1 MTVPDE
7 PLVELEQVTKVHGEG
22 RGAVHALRGID
33 LAVGER
39 EFIAIMGPSGSGK
52 STAMNIIGC
61 LDAPTSGTHRFRG
74 VDVGALTRDERAL
87 LRRRY
92 LGFVFQQFQLLPR
105 TSALENVELPLV
117 YRTRDVA
124 ERHERAS
131 AALAAMG
138 LAGRERHTPAELSGG
153 EQQRVAIARAI
164 VSDPILLV
172 ADEPTGNLDS
182 RSSRSILELL
192 RELQSQR
199 ELAIVMVTHD
209 ADVARWATRT
219 VHIEDGRTDPAPAS
233 AA

>member
-1 MTVPDE
+1 MSVSA
-7 PLVELEQVTKVHGEG
+7 PLVELERVTKVHGEG
-22 RGAVHALRGID
+22 RGAVHALRGVD
-33 LAVGER
+33 LTVGEG
-39 EFIAIMGPSGSGK
+39 EFVAIMGPSGSGK

-61 LDAPTSGTHRFRG
+61 LDAPTEGTHRFRG
-74 VDVGALTRDERAL
+74 VDVGELTRDERAL

-105 TSALENVELPLV
+105 TSAIENVELPLV

-124 ERHERAS
+124 ERRARAS

-138 LAGRERHTPAELSGG
+138 LSGREQHTPAELSGG

-164 VSDPILLV
+164 VSDPVLLV

-182 RSSRSILELL
+182 RSSRAILELL
-192 RELQSQR
+192 RSLQAQR

-209 ADVARWATRT
+209 ADVARWAART
-219 VHIEDGRTDPAPAS
+219 VRIEDGRTEPAPAGG
-233 AA
+233 A